1 MQGIEGGVLVL
12 LADQQGD
19 VKVARCDEYDFNTYT
34 GQCGQRTGGDAAAG
48 DHLLTKEVDLAV
60 AAGDQ
65 LKAGV
70 AMPDDVHRCTSIIE
84 FFLYF
89 TSAPCGCQS
98 PRWKMRAL
106 FPGGKCVKIRRYEY
120 YHDF

>member
-19 VKVARCDEYDFNTYT
+19 VKIARCDEHDFNTCT

-65 LKAGV
+65 RGFALAAAG
-70 AMPDDVHRCTSIIE
+70 
-84 FFLYF
+84 
-89 TSAPCGCQS
+89 
-98 PRWKMRAL
+98 RAFITAAKL
-106 FPGGKCVKIRRYEY
+106 S
-120 YHDF
+120 

>member
-1 MQGIEGGVLVL
+1 MGLHLFFDCRQTSNALCRHRGGVLVL

-19 VKVARCDEYDFNTYT
+19 VKVARCDEHDFNTCT

-65 LKAGV
+65 RG
-70 AMPDDVHRCTSIIE
+70 IG
-84 FFLYF
+84 FG
-89 TSAPCGCQS
+89 CGGQS
-98 PRWKMRAL
+98 FITAAKL
-106 FPGGKCVKIRRYEY
+106 S
-120 YHDF
+120 